1 VTRRADAQEDL
12 RVQGDFSTRSSS
24 AHGDR
29 CVARLRQL
37 LDGIGPAFDDE
48 PGRALDQALRGVRQ
62 IARELLPEL
71 CGEEPGE
78 RPLPQL
84 LERLAASDRLPRRIG
99 VHLRTVQG
107 FATAADSAP
116 GELDRRDL
124 LPCLHSLDLTV
135 RWYLGE
141 HLGTE
146 ARIPV
151 LPSNGKPA
159 TGETAAGETA
169 LAEADDEV
177 TDDTVDDDS
186 DPDLAS
192 TPFSTATGRPARGVR
207 GLRRRLRRR
216 RWLLPAALSIL
227 VVGLFLV
234 QLWESQL
241 AADRRFGY
249 QMEET
254 PGGLRVTGLLPGG
267 PGALGGIA
275 EGDLLVAVD
284 GRPVATSSEY
294 DALAADFVRGRPIT
308 LGLRRGG
315 EAVELRVAPGMPVD
329 WLELVTT
336 GLVMLFCL
344 GLAGAVLHRG
354 PGDLR
359 ERLVGVFL
367 FLLALEL
374 AIPSTFLADPLLGR
388 LAGAF
393 FFLLTGAQ
401 ISVGLHLASVIPE
414 RQRWLAGRRWVILAY
429 YAGGLGLGGL
439 IALTHLAEE
448 VAGWRLPWSHR
459 QLDFLIDPVALLLWA
474 TASLMLLGAPAL
486 HHPDRLGRLQ
496 ARLVLLGFLP
506 WSLYVFALTG
516 LELAGRSAPIWIGTL
531 LPFLTLSFPVS
542 IWAMMELEARHQRRI
557 LLGVPREIR
566 RLDSV
571 EEISALIV
579 RDLELAFRP
588 VTSYVFFQKT
598 RTEELTLGH
607 SSGAPDDVRGVPE
620 HFELLTVAEA
630 SDEPL
635 LYPEELAS
643 LPSVERRWLERL
655 AVRVVAPLADSRHGL
670 LGLLL
675 LGPKRSEE
683 CYSDRDLGLLHALA
697 GQIAMSFENI
707 GLHTLLHQGRRVQR
721 EVLARLAGQ
730 DVNLVKECPSCG
742 RCFDSREE
750 RCDRDHTELELSV
763 PVERVIADRYR
774 LDKVLGKGGIGAVYK
789 GLDLRLDR
797 KVAVKV
803 LLGSVLDKAHV
814 ERRFER
820 EARVVAQLNHPNV
833 VTVYDFGQ
841 TAVGN
846 TFIVL
851 EYLRGVTLRSVLRRQ
866 GALDPTTVAGWL
878 DPILE
883 GLAAAH
889 RKGVVH
895 RDLKPGNVLI
905 VKKSRGPMTVKLLD
919 FGIAKV
925 KSSQR
930 ETPPHL
936 TVPGVV
942 LGTLGYMAPEQLL
955 GDQVDERADIY
966 SVGVL
971 VLEALLGR
979 RPFEGRT
986 PMEVIGSVARTLAQL
1001 PGDSP
1006 AVAELAAVLGRCL
1019 EQDPED
1025 RPASIRQLQRELIP
1039 ALRACPMLPPPQMVD
1054 RRGDEPTLALTSAWE
1069 EPAEAPGDSAG
1080 DR

>member
-1 VTRRADAQEDL
+1 VTRRADAREDL
-12 RVQGDFSTRSSS
+12 RVREDYCTQLD
-24 AHGDR
+24 HGQRDR
-29 CVARLRQL
+29 CIAQLRQL
-37 LDGIGPAFDDE
+37 LDGIGPAVEDE
-48 PGRALDQALRGVRQ
+48 PERALHQALRGARR
-62 IARELLPEL
+62 IARELLREL
-71 CGEEPGE
+71 CGEEPGG
-78 RPLPQL
+78 RPLPRL
-84 LERLAASDRLPRRIG
+84 LDRLTASGRLPRRIG

-107 FATAADSAP
+107 FEAAAEHAV
-116 GELDRRDL
+116 GELAGRDL
-124 LPCLHSLDLTV
+124 LPCLQSLDLTV

-151 LPSNGKPA
+151 LPLNGKL
-159 TGETAAGETA
+159 A
-169 LAEADDEV
+169 LGDDAV
-177 TDDTVDDDS
+177 GDVAVGVTDDDTDDTVGDDGETE
-186 DPDLAS
+186 LAS
-192 TPFSTATGRPARGVR
+192 TSFGTATRRPPRVARGA
-207 GLRRRLRRR
+207 RRR
-216 RWLLPAALSIL
+216 RWLLPAALSA
-227 VVGLFLV
+227 VVLGLYLA
-234 QLWESQL
+234 QLWETRL
-241 AADRRFGY
+241 TADRRFGY
-249 QMEET
+249 QMEEAAD
-254 PGGLRVTGLLPGG
+254 GLRVTGLFPGS
-267 PGALGGIA
+267 PGAMGGIE
-275 EGDLLVAVD
+275 EGDLLVAVE
-284 GRPVATSSEY
+284 GRPVATSSDY
-294 DALAADFVRGRPIT
+294 DALAADFARGRKVA
-308 LGLRRGG
+308 LELRRGG
-315 EAVELRVAPGMPVD
+315 ETVELQLVPGMPVD
-329 WLELVTT
+329 WLELATT

-344 GLAGAVLHRG
+344 ALAGAVLHRG

-359 ERLVGVFL
+359 GRLVGVFL

-374 AIPSTFLADPLLGR
+374 ATPSAFLADPLLGR

-393 FFLLTGAQ
+393 YFLLTGAQ
-401 ISVGLHLASVIPE
+401 IGVGLHLASVIPE
-414 RQRWLAGRRWVILAY
+414 RQRWLAGRRWVIPAY

-439 IALTHLAEE
+439 VSLTYLAEE

-459 QLDFLIDPVALLLWA
+459 QIDFLIDPAAFLFWA
-474 TASLMLLGAPAL
+474 TASLALLGIPAFR
-486 HHPDRLGRLQ
+486 HPDRLGRLQ
-496 ARLVLLGFLP
+496 ARVVLLGFLP

-516 LELAGRSAPIWIGTL
+516 LDLAGRPAPMWIDNF
-531 LPFLTLSFPVS
+531 LPFLFLCFPAS

-557 LLGVPREIR
+557 LLRVPRKIR
-566 RLDSV
+566 QLDSV

-588 VTSYVFFQKT
+588 VTSYVFFQKA
-598 RTEELTLGH
+598 RAEELTLGH
-607 SSGAPDDVRGVPE
+607 SSGAPDDVRGVPD

-635 LYPEELAS
+635 LYPEELAG
-643 LPSVERRWLERL
+643 LPSAERRWLERL
-655 AVRVVAPLADSRHGL
+655 AVRVVMPLADSRHGL

-697 GQIAMSFENI
+697 GQIATSFENI
-707 GLHTLLHQGRRVQR
+707 GLHTLLSQGRRVQR
-721 EVLARLAGQ
+721 EVLARLAGE

-750 RCDRDHTELELSV
+750 RCDRDHTELDLSV

-803 LLGSVLDKAHV
+803 LLGSVLDKAQIA
-814 ERRFER
+814 RRFER

-846 TFIVL
+846 AFIVL

-878 DPILE
+878 DPILD

-930 ETPPHL
+930 EAAAPHL

-955 GDQVDERADIY
+955 GDQVDERADVY

-1006 AVAELAAVLGRCL
+1006 AVAELAAILGRCL
-1019 EQDPED
+1019 EQAPED
-1025 RPASIRQLQRELIP
+1025 RPASIRELQRELIP

-1069 EPAEAPGDSAG
+1069 EPPELPGDGAG